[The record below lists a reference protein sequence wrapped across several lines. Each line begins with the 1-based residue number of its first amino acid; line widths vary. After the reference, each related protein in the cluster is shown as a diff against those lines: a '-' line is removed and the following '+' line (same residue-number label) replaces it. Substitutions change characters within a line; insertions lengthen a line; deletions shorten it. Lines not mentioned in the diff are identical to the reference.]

1 MRIWRHDLGAA
12 VDNSPTVAGGAVFVT
27 TQPGAVYALRA
38 SDGALGW
45 MFTTDNLTEGSPVVG
60 P

>member
-1 MRIWRHDLGAA
+1 VGAA
-12 VDNSPTVAGGAVFVT
+12 VDNAPTLADGAVFVT

-45 MFTTDNLTEGSPVVG
+45 TFTTDGFTEGSPVVG
-60 P
+60 S